1 MLLSYSLI
9 YINFKSHYHNNSINC
24 EVVKISKKMETNRTS
39 ILLGKN
45 IVYFRQLPKYQWS
58 QDTLAH
64 KLKSDK
70 GYLLQV
76 ENARRNASTDYIERL
91 CLVFDIEPEELFKN
105 RDFNL
110 KSRID
115 SRK

>member
-1 MLLSYSLI
+1 MVI
-9 YINFKSHYHNNSINC
+9 DR
-24 EVVKISKKMETNRTS
+24 EVVKIDKIKNNRTS

-64 KLKSDK
+64 KLNSDK
-70 GYLLQV
+70 GYLAQI
-76 ENARRNASTDYIERL
+76 ENARRSASTDYIERL
-91 CLVFDIEPEELFKN
+91 CRVFDIEPEELFKDRN
-105 RDFNL
+105 FKP

>member
-1 MLLSYSLI
+1 MVI
-9 YINFKSHYHNNSINC
+9 DR
-24 EVVKISKKMETNRTS
+24 EVVKIDKIKNNRTS

-64 KLKSDK
+64 KLNSDK
-70 GYLLQV
+70 GYLSQI
-76 ENARRNASTDYIERL
+76 ENARRSDYIERL
-91 CLVFDIEPEELFKN
+91 CRVFDIEPEELFKDRN
-105 RDFNL
+105 FKP